1 MLKNFLNQLTLQAF
15 CHQMSHNYLLKWGQ
29 VFCYVNN
36 VLVLFINL
44 ILFMTFSTSLK
55 LIIIYW
61 SLWERNQLTRDFY
74 TGLANKVD
82 PLKICRKSLD
92 WSHCG
97 FWVCTRPSLNPSCCI
112 RVVQFSKK
120 VTLLKYK
127 YFRYFIANQLNFEFS
142 RQNWWMRFLDFQTTL
157 VFSE

>member
-1 MLKNFLNQLTLQAF
+1 MSAFRDNLNFSCQSYYFFKDQTICAKLQSLRLSKNESSCDILILKNLLNQLSLQAF

-92 WSHCG
+92 
-97 FWVCTRPSLNPSCCI
+97 
-112 RVVQFSKK
+112 
-120 VTLLKYK
+120 
-127 YFRYFIANQLNFEFS
+127 
-142 RQNWWMRFLDFQTTL
+142 
-157 VFSE
+157 